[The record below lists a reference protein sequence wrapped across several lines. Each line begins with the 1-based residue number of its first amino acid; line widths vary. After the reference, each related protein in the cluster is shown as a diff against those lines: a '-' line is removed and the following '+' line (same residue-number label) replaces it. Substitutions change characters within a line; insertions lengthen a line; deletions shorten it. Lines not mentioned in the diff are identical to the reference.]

1 MITMSGKHITDSCF
15 ELADRL
21 ECRKR
26 RLNLLVGAG
35 LIISPVL
42 LSIDALIFKMISYQK
57 STIADET
64 VIVMAFI
71 AVLCLILIAGSF
83 KKYSELKKMKS
94 SLDELESFEK
104 TICREV
110 LSKDADIGEA
120 QKPESMRS

>member
-15 ELADRL
+15 ELADHL

-26 RLNLLVGAG
+26 RLNLLIGAG

-42 LSIDALIFKMISYQK
+42 LSIDGLIFKMISNQK

-64 VIVMAFI
+64 VIVMVFI
-71 AVLCLILIAGSF
+71 AVLCLILIGGSF
-83 KKYSELKKMKS
+83 KKYFEVKKLKS

-110 LSKDADIGEA
+110 LSKDADIGNEG
-120 QKPESMRS
+120 K